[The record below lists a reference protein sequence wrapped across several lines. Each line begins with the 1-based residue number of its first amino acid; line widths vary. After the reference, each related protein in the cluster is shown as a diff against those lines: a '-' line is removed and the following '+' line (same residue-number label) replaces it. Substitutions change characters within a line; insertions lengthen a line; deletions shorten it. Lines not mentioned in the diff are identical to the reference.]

1 MEPLLLEGH
10 EWVDGDAGQQ
20 LGGAVMH
27 HEVDG
32 GGGEA
37 AVELAPHLHDHH
49 QEGHRA
55 DQPKEESDHN
65 LTPEVEVDN
74 KLETVQWSSS
84 FVLNLYQWTIQDAHN
99 TRIKIYG
106 PVWQR
111 LS

>member
-37 AVELAPHLHDHH
+37 AVELAPHLHERH
-49 QEGHRA
+49 QEGHGA
-55 DQPKEESDHN
+55 DQRKAESDRKITSEVKVNNN
-65 LTPEVEVDN
+65 LV
-74 KLETVQWSSS
+74 KVQLCEIKSSI
-84 FVLNLYQWTIQDAHN
+84 VLNL
-99 TRIKIYG
+99 
-106 PVWQR
+106 
-111 LS
+111 S